1 MLVKYAK
8 DFMSIKRKWLK
19 RDTFVEIIKYSTL
32 INNSVGG
39 GTHDTIE
46 SARESAKKRGEKAK
60 QDCHVIS
67 IDGISSSY
75 KIIETIK
82 YEKPKGDSPMEY
94 KGKDSQGNY
103 IYEYKYKRKK
113 AYKGAKNGTN

>member
-60 QDCHVIS
+60 QDCH
-67 IDGISSSY
+67 
-75 KIIETIK
+75 
-82 YEKPKGDSPMEY
+82 KPKGDSPMEY